1 MKKNSF
7 TPIENIIAI
16 AKRGGM
22 FILVDDE
29 KRENEGDLI
38 ISSSDCN
45 AKNINFMAKYGR
57 GLICLALDATQ
68 AKKLNL
74 SLMSPVNQSRNK
86 TAFTVSIEAKKGITT
101 GISAK
106 DRAKTINVAVKKNV
120 NKKEIVSPGHIFPII
135 AKDGGVLVRA
145 GHTEASVDISK
156 LAKKNNSAVICE
168 IMNED
173 GTMAKGQ
180 ELFNFAKKHN
190 LRIGKIEDLI
200 SYRLKKEKLIK
211 LKKHSDIKLKNQ
223 KFKIKIYE
231 NLLDN
236 SEHFALI
243 KGNIKKGIV
252 PRVRVISSN
261 VVQNYL
267 IDQQLPNSFKK
278 TLNYFRKFNNCVL
291 VFINNT
297 NLKSVTE
304 TLKNYKN
311 KNPNKKKNKES
322 LIRNY
327 GIGAQIIKDLKIGK
341 IEDLIAYRLKKE
353 KLIKL
358 KKQSD
363 IEVKNQKY
371 KIRIYENL
379 LDGSEHFALIKG
391 NIKKGI
397 VPRVRVI
404 SSNVVQNYLINQQ
417 LPNSFDKTLNYFK
430 KFNNCVLVFIKDTN
444 LKSVTQTLKD
454 YKNKDFYKKG
464 NDKLIRNYGIGAQI
478 IKDLKI
484 KNMILITKSLKK
496 VIGLEGYDIKI
507 SSQELI

>member
-1 MKKNSF
+1 MKKNNF
-7 TPIENIIAI
+7 ANIENIISI

-38 ISSSDCN
+38 ISSSDSN
-45 AKNINFMAKYGR
+45 SKNINFMAKYGR
-57 GLICLALDATQ
+57 GLICLALESGQ

-74 SLMSPVNQSRNK
+74 SLMSPINQSRNK

-106 DRAKTINVAVKKNV
+106 DRAKTIKIASKKNVKKN
-120 NKKEIVSPGHIFPII
+120 EIVSPGHVFPII

-180 ELFNFAKKHN
+180 ELFNFASKH
-190 LRIGKIEDLI
+190 K
-200 SYRLKKEKLIK
+200 
-211 LKKHSDIKLKNQ
+211 
-223 KFKIKIYE
+223 
-231 NLLDN
+231 
-236 SEHFALI
+236 
-243 KGNIKKGIV
+243 
-252 PRVRVISSN
+252 
-261 VVQNYL
+261 
-267 IDQQLPNSFKK
+267 
-278 TLNYFRKFNNCVL
+278 
-291 VFINNT
+291 
-297 NLKSVTE
+297 
-304 TLKNYKN
+304 
-311 KNPNKKKNKES
+311 
-322 LIRNY
+322 
-327 GIGAQIIKDLKIGK
+327 LKIGK

-358 KKQSD
+358 KKQSYID
-363 IEVKNQKY
+363 VKKQKF

-391 NIKKGI
+391 KIKRGLT
-397 VPRVRVI
+397 PRVRVI
-404 SSNVVQNYLINQQ
+404 SSNVVKNYLINQQ
-417 LPNSFDKTLNYFK
+417 LPNSFHKTLNYFK
-430 KFNNCVLVFIKDTN
+430 KFSNCVLVFIKDTN

-454 YKNKDFYKKG
+454 YKNKDFYRKG

-484 KNMILITKSLKK
+484 RNMILITKSPKK
-496 VIGLEGYDIKI
+496 VIGLDGYGIKI
-507 SSQELI
+507 VKQELI

>member
-1 MKKNSF
+1 MEKNNFASIESIISVAKK
-7 TPIENIIAI
+7 
-16 AKRGGM
+16 GGM

-29 KRENEGDLI
+29 KRENEGDLV
-38 ISSSDCN
+38 ISTSDSS

-57 GLICLALDATQ
+57 GLICLALDSIQ

-86 TAFTVSIEAKKGITT
+86 TAFTISIEAKKGITT

-106 DRAKTINVAVKKNV
+106 DRAKTIKIASKKNV
-120 NKKEIVSPGHIFPII
+120 NKNEIVSPGHVFPII

-180 ELFNFAKKHN
+180 DLFNFAKKH
-190 LRIGKIEDLI
+190 K
-200 SYRLKKEKLIK
+200 
-211 LKKHSDIKLKNQ
+211 
-223 KFKIKIYE
+223 
-231 NLLDN
+231 
-236 SEHFALI
+236 
-243 KGNIKKGIV
+243 
-252 PRVRVISSN
+252 
-261 VVQNYL
+261 
-267 IDQQLPNSFKK
+267 
-278 TLNYFRKFNNCVL
+278 
-291 VFINNT
+291 
-297 NLKSVTE
+297 
-304 TLKNYKN
+304 
-311 KNPNKKKNKES
+311 
-322 LIRNY
+322 
-327 GIGAQIIKDLKIGK
+327 LKIGK

-358 KKQSD
+358 KKQSKID
-363 IEVKNQKY
+363 VKNQKY
-371 KIRIYENL
+371 NIRIYENL

-391 NIKKGI
+391 KIKKGTA
-397 VPRVRVI
+397 PRVRVI
-404 SSNVVQNYLINQQ
+404 SSNVVQNYLINQS
-417 LPNSFDKTLNYFK
+417 LPNSFNKTLNYFK
-430 KFNNCVLVFIKDTN
+430 KYQNCVLVFIKDSN

-484 KNMILITKSLKK
+484 KNMILITKSPKK
-496 VIGLEGYDIKI
+496 VIGLDGYGIKI
-507 SSQELI
+507 TKQELI